1 MLQVC
6 AAAGEGQ
13 LAMSP
18 GPESGLVTILNISH
32 ASPHFKRTCETP
44 RWPDTGRPVHL
55 RPPAAYS
62 VEFTMT
68 VSADPRPSL
77 LAGARLTLQDGDTG
91 LVFRGGSL
99 EPLRAGNC
107 SAAAAC
113 HQCVEDSLCGWC
125 PSSRS
130 CHLRRPEGGG
140 QVEAAC
146 GELLTLDSGGCEDC
160 EDQVYCRACVEDPA
174 CQWHAQEVA
183 CARRQQLEGV
193 IIAGAGAVLRE
204 VREGVV
210 TEGADCPS
218 ECGAR
223 RSCGECV
230 GGAGR
235 CVWCRATQQCLLFS
249 VYTSDF
255 QVLYYNNSSH

>member
-1 MLQVC
+1 MR
-6 AAAGEGQ
+6 AACSGGVGERRG
-13 LAMSP
+13 
-18 GPESGLVTILNISH
+18 VT
-32 ASPHFKRTCETP
+32 E
-44 RWPDTGRPVHL
+44 
-55 RPPAAYS
+55 
-62 VEFTMT
+62 
-68 VSADPRPSL
+68 
-77 LAGARLTLQDGDTG
+77 GARLTLQDGDTG

-125 PSSRS
+125 PSTRS

-174 CQWHAQEVA
+174 CQWHTQEVA

-223 RSCGECV
+223 RSCG
-230 GGAGR
+230 GR
-235 CVWCRATQQCLLFS
+235 TPRGSGRRATGTCARQNCWS
-249 VYTSDF
+249 GA
-255 QVLYYNNSSH
+255 